1 MCSGNDQNKILW
13 KKDVSVNYSPYAFLV
28 DISLEFIPL
37 AFSSPLFPIRRSPS
51 FVMY

>member
-13 KKDVSVNYSPYAFLV
+13 KKDVSVTYSPYAFLV